1 MVHRVSSNYIFC
13 FGDFTYAVL
22 NVFYIIWI
30 SYLPTTYLG
39 FEVSLFIA
47 DGCWDCSCLFDD
59 LTLANVTDE
68 TLKLYNPDASDFKV
82 STGTGPIN
90 KTEVN
95 SEYKA
100 TCYKLIDPT
109 SAPTSAPTGKP
120 IAITSAPTGKPIA
133 ITSAPTGNPIAITS
147 APTGNP
153 IATTSAP
160 TGKPTAASKSSKS
173 VKATKVPS
181 AKSSKSAKRV

>member
-1 MVHRVSSNYIFC
+1 MVHRVSLKLLFC
-13 FGDFTYAVL
+13 WGGFTYPFL
-22 NVFYIIWI
+22 NVFSIIWL

-39 FEVSLFIA
+39 LEVSLFIA

-59 LTLANVTDE
+59 LTLANVTQE
-68 TLKLYNPDASDFKV
+68 TLKLYNPDAYDFKV

-120 IAITSAPTGKPIA
+120 IA
-133 ITSAPTGNPIAITS
+133 
-147 APTGNP
+147 
-153 IATTSAP
+153 TTSAP
-160 TGKPTAASKSSKS
+160 TGKLIATTSAPSKNAKIPPDSD
-173 VKATKVPS
+173 VWPS
-181 AKSSKSAKRV
+181 G